1 MMPQIL
7 LQNPNNNKGGRDME
21 MKHVYT
27 YITGFFGK
35 TRFAAHQTVQFVLA
49 QKFSSQHLLVM
60 FNALQ
65 SEG

>member
-1 MMPQIL
+1 
-7 LQNPNNNKGGRDME
+7 ME